1 MRRDH
6 GAVARARTGKGICAY
21 AHTPTCGEHALA
33 LADAL
38 RLDRAD
44 RAALRRAIV
53 GPQRRRCVGQYHHV
67 PPRPSAPPRPRPRP
81 QHTHTLGELRVR
93 APRGLAGLRSDCLG
107 PAVMTQCGAAGK
119 LALWVTHNG
128 STVPTKAAC
137 TLEFRAAWSLCRAPY
152 SRKRHPYCDNTHPYS
167 RKCTLI
173 PEIHTLSNDNTHRCS
188 RNTHPYSALP
198 CSSR

>member
-1 MRRDH
+1 MGRDH
-6 GAVARARTGKGICAY
+6 GAADAHAQERISAHTHTSPRARARAR
-21 AHTPTCGEHALA
+21 P
-33 LADAL
+33 
-38 RLDRAD
+38 
-44 RAALRRAIV
+44 
-53 GPQRRRCVGQYHHV
+53 RRCAATGSGRQSCTATSHCGAATSKVRRTV
-67 PPRPSAPPRPRPRP
+67 PPRAPSTLRPAPAPAPAPTQAHAR
-81 QHTHTLGELRVR
+81 LRVR

-152 SRKRHPYCDNTHPYS
+152 SRNTHPYCDNTHPYS

>member
-1 MRRDH
+1 MRCDWIGPTELHCDEPLWGRNVE
-6 GAVARARTGKGICAY
+6 GAPDST
-21 AHTPTCGEHALA
+21 TTCP
-33 LADAL
+33 
-38 RLDRAD
+38 LD
-44 RAALRRAIV
+44 
-53 GPQRRRCVGQYHHV
+53 P
-67 PPRPSAPPRPRPRP
+67 PPRPAPPRPRP

-93 APRGLAGLRSDCLG
+93 APRGLVGLRSDCLG

-152 SRKRHPYCDNTHPYS
+152 SRNTHPYCDNTHPYS